1 MTQEELLCNETAL
14 FDYRSALLMETE
26 IGANCCSA
34 EKSIAG
40 RNLKVWKEVQ
50 IAKAGA
56 GRVGSPETG
65 PANNR
70 PKTVE

>member
-1 MTQEELLCNETAL
+1 
-14 FDYRSALLMETE
+14 METE